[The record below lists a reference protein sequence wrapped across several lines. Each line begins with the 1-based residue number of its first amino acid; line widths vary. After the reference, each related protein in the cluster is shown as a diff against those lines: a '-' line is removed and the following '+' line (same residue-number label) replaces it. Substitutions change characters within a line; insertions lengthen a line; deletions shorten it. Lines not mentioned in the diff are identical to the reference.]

1 MMDGPH
7 YGAPPGMG
15 YDGMRGYG
23 HKDRG
28 FFSRLFGNRNPRHD
42 MVGAVPMEM
51 NFGHEWNPMP
61 RDYGLQDFAPRGY
74 GFEMPRRRDFSPGRA
89 WMAHRARDFDD
100 FDDVDLEMPRRRDH
114 LMDDLDLMVSRR
126 DPLRDIPRRDPIDMM
141 LERNEPSP
149 PPLPPMRSEPA
160 PRRDYRR
167 PMSVG
172 AQIDQDNANK
182 GWVQGKDMR
191 KGTFELPRIKSDVVQ
206 KPKYKFNSP
215 EHQWHVK
222 RNVDAREV
230 QKQINAERN
239 RREQEQEEKER
250 RRKQEE
256 RERYDDRRGGRG
268 DGGGGGRGRRGRG
281 RRGDG
286 GYSSEE
292 YDDNDNPYH
301 HLPAHHIPHDDYDNA
316 VRRNLHAWSQ
326 WRSDMN
332 DRRGRE
338 TRVIFCKLAGRTL
351 NSHSSVNTFIM
362 VVHQKIFLVVLWTEN
377 SD

>member
-1 MMDGPH
+1 MDGPH

-15 YDGMRGYG
+15 YGGMGYNGMGYG
-23 HKDRG
+23 GMMGYGQNKERG
-28 FFSRLFGNRNPRHD
+28 FLSKLFGNRSPRHD

-61 RDYGLQDFAPRGY
+61 RDYGLQDLAPRGY

-89 WMAHRARDFDD
+89 WMAHRARDFDE

-141 LERNEPSP
+141 LERNDQPSP

-172 AQIDQDNANK
+172 AQINQDNANK

-191 KGTFELPRIKSDVVQ
+191 KGTFDLPRIKSDVVM

-215 EHQWHVK
+215 EHQYHVK
-222 RNVDAREV
+222 RNVNALEI
-230 QKQINAERN
+230 QNQLNAERN
-239 RREQEQEEKER
+239 RREQEQEEEER
-250 RRKQEE
+250 RRKQNE
-256 RERYDDRRGGRG
+256 RERYDDRRGRG
-268 DGGGGGRGRRGRG
+268 DGGRGRRGRRG
-281 RRGDG
+281 RDG

-292 YDDNDNPYH
+292 YDDDNDNPYH
-301 HLPAHHIPHDDYDNA
+301 HLPTHHIPHDEYDNA

-326 WRSDMN
+326 WRTDMN

-338 TRVIFCKLAGRTL
+338 TRVNLIDYSLQNFP
-351 NSHSSVNTFIM
+351 
-362 VVHQKIFLVVLWTEN
+362 
-377 SD
+377 